1 MPTQEKPLPSMAT
14 AKAEALQRVHRLADT
29 HVKAFGA
36 DKEGL
41 YALRDACFN
50 IPYVTAIDIGYYWG
64 ISLIAQGGA
73 E

>member
-1 MPTQEKPLPSMAT
+1 METKQEKSTAT
-14 AKAEALQRVHRLADT
+14 AKAEALQRVHRLADA

-41 YALRDACFN
+41 YALHDACFN

-64 ISLIAQGGA
+64 ISLIAQG
-73 E
+73 EM